1 MIVGDVCRS
10 EVVCATAT
18 ESVVAAAA
26 RMRDRHVGDVVVVD
40 DDRRPIGILTDRDIV
55 VSAVAQTPE
64 QLTGLLVA
72 DIMTGE
78 VTTVRRSDPL
88 AAALRHMRLGGI
100 RRVPVVNGDGRLDG
114 IIALDDALTALA
126 RELFELMDVV
136 TEQRDRE
143 YERRPTARAL

>member
-78 VTTVRRSDPL
+78 VTRPLMPIEAVVRR
-88 AAALRHMRLGGI
+88 LGN
-100 RRVPVVNGDGRLDG
+100 RSASR
-114 IIALDDALTALA
+114 
-126 RELFELMDVV
+126 
-136 TEQRDRE
+136 
-143 YERRPTARAL
+143 